1 MLSVAVRY
9 VAEPALAFNPGKPE
23 RVGAASFLTFIVL
36 YQTLIPISLYVSME
50 MVKLCHAFFIST
62 DDGMYDERSGEHA
75 RARTSNLGEEL
86 GQVRPLERFP
96 RRLPACAGLTCA
108 PPLVGKKAR
117 HSSAPCCAETCCMEC
132 AACCTH
138 LVTDHRATVAAVSD
152 VRAAAP
158 LA

>member
-86 GQVRPLERFP
+86 GQVPSAQTLSE
-96 RRLPACAGLTCA
+96 
-108 PPLVGKKAR
+108 KA
-117 HSSAPCCAETCCMEC
+117 A
-132 AACCTH
+132 
-138 LVTDHRATVAAVSD
+138 
-152 VRAAAP
+152 RAAR
-158 LA
+158 LCWV

>member
-86 GQVRPLERFP
+86 GQVRPRKRFP

-108 PPLVGKKAR
+108 PPLVGKHDIPR
-117 HSSAPCCAETCCMEC
+117 PHLRRDMLHGVRCMLH
-132 AACCTH
+132 T
-138 LVTDHRATVAAVSD
+138 LRW
-152 VRAAAP
+152 
-158 LA
+158 